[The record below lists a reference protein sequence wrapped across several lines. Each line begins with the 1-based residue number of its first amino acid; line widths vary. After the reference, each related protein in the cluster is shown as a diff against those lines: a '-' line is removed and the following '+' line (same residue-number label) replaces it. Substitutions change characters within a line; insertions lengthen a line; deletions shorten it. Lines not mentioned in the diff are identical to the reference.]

1 MILFL
6 ALLAVVCQLGVVVV
20 AGFVASGRWWVVRD
34 AVGPQALA
42 VASLIAFVAML
53 GSLYLSEVAD
63 FRPCRLCWYQR
74 YAMYPLG
81 PLLAVAA
88 WQRRWRWLVPAG
100 FTLAGAG
107 AVIAGYHIL
116 LERYPSLD
124 GPVCDPTNPCTLIW
138 VEKFGYLT
146 IPGMA
151 LSGFAAI
158 LVLLAL
164 SRRSP

>member
-20 AGFVASGRWWVVRD
+20 LGFVAAGRWAVLRD
-34 AVGPQALA
+34 AVGPQAL
-42 VASLIAFVAML
+42 VLASLIAVVAMF
-53 GSLYLSEVAD
+53 GSLYLSEVAN

-88 WQRRWRWLVPAG
+88 WRPSRWLRPAG
-100 FTLAGAG
+100 FVLAGAG
-107 AVIAGYHIL
+107 AVIATYHVL

-124 GPVCDPTNPCTLIW
+124 GAVCDPTNPCTLIW

-164 SRRSP
+164 TRRST